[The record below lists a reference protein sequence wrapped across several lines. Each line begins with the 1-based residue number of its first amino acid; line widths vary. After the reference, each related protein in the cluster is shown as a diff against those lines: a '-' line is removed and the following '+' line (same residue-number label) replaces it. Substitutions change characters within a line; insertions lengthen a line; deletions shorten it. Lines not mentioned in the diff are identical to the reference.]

1 MPLLLNKLVN
11 FKIRKIIFFP
21 SISSEEKQIKL
32 GQKLNNNN
40 NHYHRKKINRER
52 ITNRR
57 CVGVFFNLN
66 ILYHVSVYW
75 YVLWRQ
81 YSVTIYT

>member
-32 GQKLNNNN
+32 GQKLNNNDN

-57 CVGVFFNLN
+57 CVEFFF
-66 ILYHVSVYW
+66 I
-75 YVLWRQ
+75 
-81 YSVTIYT
+81 